1 MFEKTKKKK
10 FVKKLP
16 MKETNVAFSMSEDE
30 HASYVG
36 DLPDT
41 FVLKAN
47 SRDSRL
53 RCFIRLLGRI
63 TNALFAIIFVYAI
76 AELLLLT
83 FKLSS
88 FELIRCIREELQP
101 PLTNVTTFQ
110 LDAKTRYGI
119 RAFCWLN
126 GFHKERL
133 QEPRQFTGL
142 YVRVDPYQERDLLY
156 FRLNKRESDL
166 IVDSAVLVYAWFTL
180 QVILPSLK
188 LVG

>member
-133 QEPRQFTGL
+133 RDRSLNSGL
-142 YVRVDPYQERDLLY
+142 YVRVGSYRNLLY
-156 FRLNKRESDL
+156 FRLDKRESDL
-166 IVDSAVLVYAWFTL
+166 IVYSAVLVYAWFTL
-180 QVILPSLK
+180 QVILPFLK